1 LVPLIVASPVAAQP
15 VMLAAPPKP
24 AAASGRVE
32 SVWAPLLGNGPA
44 SPVQSPVSWVML
56 AAARR
61 DLVAGCGVD
70 RAASRPGGDGILG
83 SRPRS
88 HKYPAGD
95 QQCGAQRAELDH
107 RGGDWDGQ
115 GQ

>member
-1 LVPLIVASPVAAQP
+1 VAAQP

-24 AAASGRVE
+24 AASGRVE

-61 DLVAGCGVD
+61 H
-70 RAASRPGGDGILG
+70 
-83 SRPRS
+83 PRF
-88 HKYPAGD
+88 PPP
-95 QQCGAQRAELDH
+95 QPRIP
-107 RGGDWDGQ
+107 RR
-115 GQ
+115 